1 VVEATIVT
9 YRLTGYERIGC
20 TLQQLAEITKQDIFR
35 VYFLFWG
42 TIHFLIQEVR
52 DKENEFPLLAEIISY
67 PNERAELFSLSTK
80 KTYNFWKQGRS
91 LEEIATIR
99 NLKVST

>member
-1 VVEATIVT
+1 MGEAILTGMPYRRSDWRKDYGKKYIIFRKCDVIEATIVT

-20 TLQQLAEITKQDIFR
+20 TLQQLAEITKRDIFR

-67 PNERAELFSLSTK
+67 PK
-80 KTYNFWKQGRS
+80 
-91 LEEIATIR
+91 
-99 NLKVST
+99 

>member
-1 VVEATIVT
+1 MEGNAYSFTKNNPVEATIVI
-9 YRLTGYERIGC
+9 YRLTGYKRIGC

-52 DKENEFPLLAEIISY
+52 NKENEFPLLAEIISY
-67 PNERAELFSLSTK
+67 PNEKADLFSLSTK
-80 KTYNFWKQGRS
+80 KHIIFGDKDA
-91 LEEIATIR
+91 L
-99 NLKVST
+99 